1 MSNDN
6 NGSLSRRSFIQLL
19 GLLGAS
25 AGGLPLAALASTA
38 MLKKAIPSSG
48 EQIPVIGMGSSR
60 TFDSGSDTESYARLT
75 EVLQAFFDQGG
86 TVIDTSPMYGRSEQV
101 LGELLVTVRNRESLF
116 TATKVWTEGREEG
129 IAQMKESMRLLRVP
143 VIDLMQIHNL
153 LDWRVHMETLAEW
166 KRKGLIRYI
175 GITTHRGYDHDQL
188 AYVMEN
194 HPIDFVQLSYSI
206 ANRKA
211 EQRILPLASERGIAT
226 MINRPFMRGNL
237 FQHVKGQSLPP
248 WVKEFDCHSWAQ
260 FFLKFVVSHPAVTC
274 SIPATS
280 KVHHMVDNMA
290 AGYGRMPDERERKR
304 MLEYFAS
311 I

>member
-6 NGSLSRRSFIQLL
+6 NGSLSRRGFIQLL
-19 GLLGAS
+19 GMLGVS
-25 AGGLPLAALASTA
+25 AGGLPLTAVASTA

-48 EQIPVIGMGSSR
+48 QQIPVIGMGSSR
-60 TFDSGSDTESYARLT
+60 TFDTGSDTASYARLT
-75 EVLQAFFDQGG
+75 EVLLAFFDPGG

-101 LGELLVTVRNRESLF
+101 LGDLLVTVRNRESLF
-116 TATKVWTEGREEG
+116 MATKVWTEGRDDG

-153 LDWRVHMETLAEW
+153 LDWRVHMETLMEW
-166 KRKGLIRYI
+166 KKKGLIRYI
-175 GITTHRGYDHDQL
+175 GITTHRGFDHDQL

-226 MINRPFMRGNL
+226 MINRPFMRGSL
-237 FQHVKGQSLPP
+237 FQHVKGQSLPA
-248 WVKEFDCHSWAQ
+248 WAQEFDCHSWAQ

-280 KVHHMVDNMA
+280 KVHHMVDNMT

-304 MLEYFAS
+304 MFEYYTS